1 MSVDNK
7 KSIISN
13 PFIFIGIIALI
24 ASLILSFVSEST
36 KERVKSNKK
45 LDIMKNVL
53 LCRYLEDYEKYQ
65 EKLSNPENIEKEYN
79 KAIEQVLY
87 YEDGTLVSEELDFAK
102 LEWKENKSDGSMYF
116 FFKSAPD
123 VKYLPLFRVKDDNG
137 YIVPVSGKGLW
148 STLKGFLYVSKDLK
162 QIKGISFYSH
172 TETPGLGGEIDKSE
186 VKRRYV
192 DKSID
197 FSEPFKD
204 CGLDRDCNMIDVDGT
219 QDNGI
224 YDWSDLNDNG
234 ELDDKEGEEFTDDN
248 GNGIWD
254 EISEEIRVPKMVKTP
269 QEGNNFEL
277 QYMSGATITSDGL
290 NYFIKRDLDK
300 YKYILLCES
309 DSIKCKGA
317 KK

>member
-116 FFKSAPD
+116 FFKSDPD

-172 TETPGLGGEIDKSE
+172 TETPGLGGEIDKPE
-186 VKRRYV
+186 VKRRYI
-192 DKSID
+192 DKSVD
-197 FSEPFKD
+197 FSE
-204 CGLDRDCNMIDVDGT
+204 
-219 QDNGI
+219 
-224 YDWSDLNDNG
+224 LNVV
-234 ELDDKEGEEFTDDN
+234 
-248 GNGIWD
+248 
-254 EISEEIRVPKMVKTP
+254 VPKMVKTP

-290 NYFIKRDLDK
+290 NYFIERDLNK
-300 YKYILLCES
+300 YKDILLCES
-309 DSIKCKGA
+309 DSTKCKGA